1 MLRMRGWSLL
11 VLGIC
16 LVIPSGLAKKWNTN
30 KDSIV
35 VDASYSDDDEEGEL
49 HFDAL
54 DQPDRPECMTL
65 DHEPGVCIT
74 LRRCHPILFSE
85 NGELR
90 NPSLAQDYS
99 QSVDAC
105 VAQNAVDDEPVNF
118 DEMERSDKASVGERI
133 LCCAKDKIH
142 YAHRSSLE
150 ASDEELAM
158 YPTTTSY
165 PVVPLGGEIN
175 EESTQ
180 RIDDLLV
187 IDNGL
192 SGPSA
197 PSEPIVD
204 VVESTGRP
212 ELQQESTNVPQK
224 LSEESEITTSL
235 PIVDSVQQ
243 EPQEPQA
250 PLPTPEE
257 PQSEPLV
264 PEEPEPQPE
273 QPSITAEDLMKPN
286 EPTEACPAVSLYN
299 TWPAFDNYPFLAAI
313 QTRVKTGP
321 LCSGSLI
328 DNRHVLTAAHCLHRF
343 NSRDVARMQVRIGF
357 TKNRLN
363 DTFNDYYLERKAS
376 KIIFHKRFHEQSK
389 MDNNIALVQLD
400 QPVEFDEHVA
410 PIGIFSGARGF
421 DVGNCSG
428 VEAGWIKYGNRKV
441 TGISGGVIHYIE
453 PPTSDFV
460 LREAI
465 NRIFTNA
472 ECQSQLFTEIT
483 EEMLCAKTDIFEAH
497 GISTNQF
504 RGNDGGPLVI
514 QVGDRV
520 QQVGIKSWAYE
531 GHQYPTVYTR
541 VSEYLDWIRN
551 NLQM

>member
-1 MLRMRGWSLL
+1 MRGN
-11 VLGIC
+11 GIR
-16 LVIPSGLAKKWNTN
+16 I
-30 KDSIV
+30 KDSLW
-35 VDASYSDDDEEGEL
+35 VDAAYSDDDEEGEL

-54 DQPDRPECMTL
+54 DQPDEAECMTL
-65 DHEPGVCIT
+65 DARTWH
-74 LRRCHPILFSE
+74 LRNFAKNVIAILFSD

-90 NPSLAQDYS
+90 TQLSTRLQPKCGCL
-99 QSVDAC
+99 C
-105 VAQNAVDDEPVNF
+105 VSECCDD
-118 DEMERSDKASVGERI
+118 
-133 LCCAKDKIH
+133 
-142 YAHRSSLE
+142 
-150 ASDEELAM
+150 
-158 YPTTTSY
+158 
-165 PVVPLGGEIN
+165 
-175 EESTQ
+175 
-180 RIDDLLV
+180 
-187 IDNGL
+187 GL
-192 SGPSA
+192 HG
-197 PSEPIVD
+197 
-204 VVESTGRP
+204 
-212 ELQQESTNVPQK
+212 LM
-224 LSEESEITTSL
+224 SL
-235 PIVDSVQQ
+235 PIIGDV
-243 EPQEPQA
+243 EPQ
-250 PLPTPEE
+250 PEQ
-257 PQSEPLV
+257 PQSPCRHRKSSHSLNLLI

-273 QPSITAEDLMKPN
+273 AAFTEDLMKPS

-299 TWPAFDNYPFLAAI
+299 TWPSFDTYPFLQFIHCA
-313 QTRVKTGP
+313 RLDR

-357 TKNRLN
+357 TKSRLN

-421 DVGNCSG
+421 DTGNCSG

-465 NRIFTNA
+465 NRIYTNE

-483 EEMLCAKTDIFEAH
+483 EDMLCAKTDIFEAH
-497 GISTNQF
+497 GVSASKF
-504 RGNDGGPLVI
+504 KGNDGGPLVI
-514 QVGDRV
+514 RVGDRV

-531 GHQYPTVYTR
+531 GNQYPTIYTR
-541 VSEYLDWIRN
+541 VENYVDWIRN